1 MKTMRKRTLTA
12 LAASG
17 AVTLVMGTGCAP
29 RGDTDKATDPG
40 ADKVSARMKQVVSKD
55 GTTIAFDRSGNGPA
69 VVLVGGA
76 LSVRSHP
83 MVAQLVERLSQRF
96 TVLNYDRRGR
106 ADSGDTSP
114 YAVRRE
120 VEDLEAVID
129 AAGGSAFVFG
139 SSSGAVLALE
149 AASTLP
155 TKITKLA
162 LYEPPFI
169 IDDSRPPV
177 PNGLLQQLNE
187 AVASGRRGDAV
198 EIFMTKAV
206 GLPKESLVSM
216 RKDPSW
222 AQMEAVAHTL
232 AYDVLIVGDTMGGKP
247 LPADRVKQWAAATM
261 PVLVMAGEKSEPFM
275 HKGAQALVEALPS
288 AQHRAL
294 AGQGH
299 AADSAA
305 LAPVLVEFFA
315 GGKGGTTPG
324 N

>member
-1 MKTMRKRTLTA
+1 MKTMNKRA
-12 LAASG
+12 LAALAVSV
-17 AVTLVMGTGCAP
+17 AVTLVMGTGCTP
-29 RGDTDKATDPG
+29 RSDADKATEAGEDRG
-40 ADKVSARMKQVVSKD
+40 SARMKQVVSKD
-55 GTTIAFDRSGNGPA
+55 GTTIAFDQAGNGPA

-83 MVAQLVERLSQRF
+83 VVTQLVERLSEHF
-96 TVLNYDRRGR
+96 AVFNYDRRGR
-106 ADSGDTSP
+106 GDSGDTSP

-155 TKITKLA
+155 TKVTKLA

-177 PNGLLQQLNE
+177 PNDLLEQLNE
-187 AVASGRRGDAV
+187 AIASGRRGDAV

-222 AQMEAVAHTL
+222 AQMEAVAQTL
-232 AYDVLIVGDTMGGKP
+232 AYDVLIVGHTMGGKP
-247 LPADRVKQWAAATM
+247 LPADRVKQWAAARM
-261 PVLVMAGEKSEPFM
+261 PVLVMAGEKSEAFM
-275 HKGAQALVEALPS
+275 HEGAQALVEALPN
-288 AQHRAL
+288 AQRRAL

-305 LAPVLVEFFA
+305 LAPALVQFFA
-315 GGKGGTTPG
+315 GKGSATPE